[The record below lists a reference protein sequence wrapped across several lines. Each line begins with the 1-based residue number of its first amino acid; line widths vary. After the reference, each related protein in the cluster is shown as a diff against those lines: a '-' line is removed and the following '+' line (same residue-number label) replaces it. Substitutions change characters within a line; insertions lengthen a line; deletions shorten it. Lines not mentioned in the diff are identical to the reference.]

1 MIKILRWNN
10 LIFEINNIMIIGKF
24 FFLVYVENY
33 LKKCWVNYLKGDN
46 FLILMFVF
54 LFVFVS
60 KDFMFF
66 C

>member
-1 MIKILRWNN
+1 MIKILGWDN

-33 LKKCWVNYLKGDN
+33 LKKYWVNYLKRDI